1 MSSDPWTSVDGEYV
15 QPTPPQESMEFDRMN
30 FILNQFHEVGNTI
43 QGLAQNQQA
52 LFEAINNMA
61 TRFSS
66 MSLPASSP
74 SSNPPPIK
82 FKEPPVYK
90 GKTEELEDFL
100 SSIENGIKMQR
111 TAFTSDEERVNY
123 MVSYFGEG
131 TPRSWL
137 TGVRKTAPH
146 LLADFSAFAS
156 AFKEHFGDRDAVA
169 TALHRIEKL
178 EQTGSCISY
187 AARFREFAAVLDLS
201 QTTLMQYFHRGL
213 KNSVRQGVVYSRG
226 IKTFKDLE
234 KAAIEIDNELYQF
247 NLDQKHAEGKN
258 RSHSNTNPSST
269 QHNSRNNNANH
280 SCNANTNSRSSHS
293 STLPASSTT
302 PSTSSSNSGPVP
314 MEINGVC
321 RGPLTSE
328 ERKWRRDNNL
338 CMYCAASGHC
348 AKNGPQLANRNNNNT
363 SKPSVAAVTS
373 EKVQSEAN

>member
-15 QPTPPQESMEFDRMN
+15 QPTPPQESTELDRMN
-30 FILNQFHEVGNTI
+30 FILNQFHEVGNTV

-52 LFEAINNMA
+52 LFEAINSMA

-66 MSLPASSP
+66 LPLPTSSP
-74 SSNPPPIK
+74 NPPPIK

-111 TAFTSDEERVNY
+111 AAFISDEERVNY

-146 LLADFSAFAS
+146 LLADFSAFMS
-156 AFKEHFGDRDAVA
+156 AFKEHFGDHDAVA
-169 TALHRIEKL
+169 TALRRIEKL

-187 AARFREFAAVLDLS
+187 AACFCELAAVLDLS
-201 QTTLMQYFHRGL
+201 QTTLMQYFRRGL
-213 KNSVRQGVVYSRG
+213 KNPVRQGLVYSHD
-226 IKTFKDLE
+226 IKTFDDLE
-234 KAAIEIDNELYQF
+234 KAAFDIDNELYQF
-247 NLDQKHAEGKN
+247 NLDQKRAEGKN
-258 RSHSNTNPSST
+258 RSHSNTNPSGT

-280 SCNANTNSRSSHS
+280 SRNTNTNSRSSHS
-293 STLPASSTT
+293 STPPASSTT
-302 PSTSSSNSGPVP
+302 PSTSSSSSGPVP
-314 MEINGVC
+314 MEIDGVR
-321 RGPLTSE
+321 RGPLTTE
-328 ERKWRRDNNL
+328 ERKRRKDNNL
-338 CMYCAASGHC
+338 CMYCATSGHR
-348 AKNGPQLANRNNNNT
+348 AKNCPQLANRNNNNT

>member
-1 MSSDPWTSVDGEYV
+1 
-15 QPTPPQESMEFDRMN
+15 MN

-66 MSLPASSP
+66 LSLPTSSP
-74 SSNPPPIK
+74 NPPPIK
-82 FKEPPVYK
+82 FKEPSVYK

-111 TAFTSDEERVNY
+111 AAFTSDEERVNY

-146 LLADFSAFAS
+146 LLADFPAFVS

-169 TALHRIEKL
+169 TALRRIEKL

-187 AARFREFAAVLDLS
+187 AARFRELAAVLDLL
-201 QTTLMQYFHRGL
+201 QTTLMQYFRRGL
-213 KNSVRQGVVYSRG
+213 KNPVRQGLVYSRG
-226 IKTFKDLE
+226 IKTFEDLE

-247 NLDQKHAEGKN
+247 NLDQKRTEGKN
-258 RSHSNTNPSST
+258 RPHPNTNPSSN
-269 QHNSRNNNANH
+269 QHGSRNNNTNH
-280 SCNANTNSRSSHS
+280 SRNANPSPQTSHS
-293 STLPASSTT
+293 STPPTNSST
-302 PSTSSSNSGPVP
+302 PSTPSSTSGSAP
-314 MEINGVC
+314 MEIDAVR
-321 RGPLTSE
+321 RGPLTPE
-328 ERKWRRDNNL
+328 ERKRCKDNGL
-338 CMYCAASGHC
+338 CMYCGVSGHL
-348 AKNGPQLANRNNNNT
+348 AKGCPILTTRNTNNT
-363 SKPSVAAVTS
+363 NNSRKSTVAATTTPGNA
-373 EKVQSEAN
+373 QSGAN